1 MMQIEFVSDI
11 VCPWCAIGLA
21 SLEQA
26 LAQVG
31 PEIGPVSLRFQPF
44 ELNPQMPPEGEEI
57 AEHLSRKYGRSRE
70 ELAGA
75 AQLIQQRAEGL
86 GFPMRTAK
94 RTRIWNTFDG
104 HRLLHWAGTVGE
116 AEQKALKQALLLAY
130 HRDGLNPAD
139 PAVLRAAA
147 AEAGLDAAQAAAV
160 IDDPQRYAAEVRQEQ
175 ALWQQ
180 AGIHSVPAV
189 VINRQYLVS
198 GGQPPEVFAQAL
210 RQAAAAAT
218 G

>member
-1 MMQIEFVSDI
+1 MLQIDFVSDI

-21 SLEQA
+21 SLDQA

-31 PEIGPVSLRFQPF
+31 PEVGAVSLRFQPF
-44 ELNPQMPPEGEEI
+44 ELNPQMPPEGEPI
-57 AEHLSRKYGRSRE
+57 TEHLSRKYGRSRE

-75 AQLIQQRAEGL
+75 AQMIEQRARDL
-86 GFPMRTAK
+86 GFPMNTAN
-94 RTRIWNTFDG
+94 RSRIWNTFDG
-104 HRLLHWAGTVGE
+104 HRLLHWAGTLGE
-116 AEQKALKQALLLAY
+116 APQRALKQALLLAY
-130 HRDGLNPAD
+130 HRDGLNPGD

-160 IDDPQRYAAEVRQEQ
+160 IDDPQRYAAEVRLEQ

-210 RQAAAAAT
+210 RQAASAA
-218 G
+218 